1 MKDYVA
7 MFQQK
12 IAEIDQEVKAVYIVN
27 AGNMNHGKSSL
38 FNSLL
43 DKIHFAEED
52 IRTTVVADKVL
63 WQDNVYLVDTPG
75 LDAEDTDDKEAYKA
89 YPRANVIIFVHTL
102 GTGEL
107 HANELAAINKIKT
120 LFASEEFFWQHFCL
134 VLTAVEEV
142 EDEESLAEIKDKIMS
157 DMKNICGG
165 ENFKTFLVSNPC
177 YRQGRDEDDEFLLD
191 IGGIAELRDY
201 LRSHVGEWLA
211 ENDVIRKTRIHKE
224 KEELQKQLEQERTNI
239 EKTMEAKEA
248 ARKAKQQIIITK
260 LENIIGEQREREE
273 ELKSRTAR
281 LSDLKHR
288 LKLLREK
295 HEKDKAKF

>member
-1 MKDYVA
+1 MKDYIA
-7 MFQQK
+7 MFQKK
-12 IAEIDQEVKAVYIVN
+12 IAEIEQEVKAVHIVN

-43 DKIHFAEED
+43 DCIHFAEED

-120 LFASEEFFWQHFCL
+120 FFVSEDFFWQHFCL
-134 VLTAVEEV
+134 VLTAADAQ
-142 EDEESLAEIKDKIMS
+142 DEENLAKIKGKILL
-157 DMKNICGG
+157 DVKNVCGG
-165 ENFKTFLVSNPC
+165 ENFRTFVVSNPR
-177 YRQGRDEDDEFLLD
+177 YRKGRDEDKKVLLNKS
-191 IGGIAELRDY
+191 GITELRDY
-201 LRSHVGEWLA
+201 LQSQVDEWLA

-248 ARKAKQQIIITK
+248 ARKTKQQIIITK

-273 ELKSRTAR
+273 ELKSRTER

>member
-1 MKDYVA
+1 MKDYIA

-12 IAEIDQEVKAVYIVN
+12 IAEIEQEVKAVHIVN

-43 DKIHFAEED
+43 DCIHFAEED

-120 LFASEEFFWQHFCL
+120 FFVSEDFFWQHFCL
-134 VLTAVEEV
+134 VLTAADAQ
-142 EDEESLAEIKDKIMS
+142 DEENLAKIKGKILL
-157 DMKNICGG
+157 DVKNVCGG
-165 ENFKTFLVSNPC
+165 ENFRTFVVSNPR
-177 YRQGRDEDDEFLLD
+177 YRKGRDEDKKVLLNMEEEGDALD
-191 IGGIAELRDY
+191 ILARRYLDMHCAVMSPNPHRYSILKDLARDFAVDAVVDLTWQGCQPY
-201 LRSHVGEWLA
+201 
-211 ENDVIRKTRIHKE
+211 DVESWSVKKFVR
-224 KEELQKQLEQERTNI
+224 EELGLPFLQVVTDYSGTDTEQLKVRL
-239 EKTMEAKEA
+239 EAF
-248 ARKAKQQIIITK
+248 
-260 LENIIGEQREREE
+260 LEM
-273 ELKSRTAR
+273 LA
-281 LSDLKHR
+281 
-288 LKLLREK
+288 
-295 HEKDKAKF
+295 